1 MVVVV
6 AEKPSVARDIAR
18 VLGASAHG
26 DGCLHGSG
34 YVVTW
39 AIGHLVTLAQPHE
52 VNEAWRTWR
61 RELLPMLP
69 QRWPL
74 VVIEE
79 TRSQFAIVKKLIND
93 KQIDHVVCA
102 TDAGREGELIFRFI
116 YEAAGC
122 SKPVRRLWIS
132 SLTPDAIRA
141 GFANLKDS
149 RNYDPLA
156 AAARGRAQADWLVG
170 MNLSRLYTL
179 AHGDMLSVG
188 RVQTPTL
195 AMLVE
200 REREIRAFVP
210 EDYIEVVAKFQ
221 PPPPTETPDRPA
233 PLSYRGTWFRQ
244 EADAQQKSIRRLPA
258 DGIEAARIVE
268 RVRRRG
274 EGVVES
280 LERES
285 RRMPP
290 PLLYDL
296 TELQRHANRLF
307 GFTAKKT
314 LEIAQQLYEAKKL
327 LSYPRTDSR
336 HLSTE
341 VARTLPAIVK
351 IISPRYPGSIAPD
364 TASRPLGS
372 RFVNDAK
379 VTDHHAIIP
388 TTTDP
393 SSAILAPDELKIY
406 DLVCRRLLAAWHDD
420 HVWSV
425 TTVITRVSSA
435 EGGEQFVDRFHT
447 VGTAVDQIGWKVLD
461 LPGKGGPSR
470 KTSPTAGDVAS
481 DDDQDL
487 PPGLAAGQGQHVSDV
502 AALKKQTRPPKRF
515 TDATLLTAMET
526 AGKTLDDKELSDAMR
541 ESGLGTPAT
550 RAAIIETLLT
560 RGYVERDR
568 KALTATSKGIML
580 IDIVHAQV
588 KSPAMTGQWE
598 ARLRQIERGNAQLSG
613 FMKDIEDYVRDVV
626 EGGSSKF
633 KVQSSRRQEVVGEM
647 PAPSPLPIPA
657 PPPLPVPVA
666 LPGSRSLTDMLKT
679 VFGFDKFR
687 PYQEDVCKS
696 VLEGNDA
703 LLVMPTGAGKSLCY
717 QLPGLARGGTTL
729 VVSPLIAL
737 MEDQVAKMKRLG
749 LRAER
754 IHSGR
759 DRAESRTVCND
770 YLAGKLDFL
779 YIAPERLA
787 VPGFPELLARRTP
800 VLIAV
805 DEAHCISHWG
815 HDFRPE
821 YRMLGQRLPLLR
833 PAPVLALTATAT
845 PLVQN
850 DIVQQL
856 NLKAA
861 KRYIHG
867 FRRTNIGIEVVEVPK
882 PDRMRLVEGLLQD
895 ASHRPAILYA
905 PTRKE
910 AEKLADLL
918 AGSYPSAPYHA
929 GMGSAVR
936 DRVQARFI
944 DGSIEVVVAT
954 IAFGMGVDKAN
965 IRTVAHLALPQTLEA
980 YYQEIGRA
988 GRDGLPSR
996 ALLMHSYA
1004 DRKMNEF
1011 FYTRAYPEVPVLRRV
1026 HSLLTA
1032 GPQYRENLKARAGM
1046 DEDAFDRAL
1055 EKLWIH
1061 GGAIVDPD
1069 DTVRRGHDRW
1079 VDSYE
1084 AQRSHRKAQEE
1095 QMARFTKVHG
1105 CRMVHL
1111 VRHFGDEEDDG
1122 SPCGVCDVCAQS
1134 GCLAQSFRKPV
1145 TSEQQAMARI
1155 VGELRDLASVS
1166 AGKLYRDLFAAES
1179 LDRHAYEMLL
1189 SGLSRA
1195 NFVRVWDDSFEKDG
1209 RMIAY
1214 QRLALTPAGR
1224 QLRPEALADV
1234 PVPTAAMRG
1243 TAQVRPGRRKERAP
1257 KASSR
1262 RPVASKVT
1270 ASTAQEIVDA
1280 LRSWRLEES
1289 RRRRIPAFRIMTD
1302 KVMYGIASSKPGDE
1316 AALLAIH
1323 GVGPAF
1329 AKKHGARVLEMV
1341 KRNGG
1346 GVNS

>member
-26 DGCLHGSG
+26 DGYLHGSG

-52 VNEAWRTWR
+52 VNQTWKTWR
-61 RELLPMLP
+61 RESLPMLP
-69 QRWPL
+69 QQWPL

-79 TRSQFAIVKKLIND
+79 THAQFAIVKKLIND
-93 KQIDHVVCA
+93 KQVDHVVCA

-122 SKPVRRLWIS
+122 SRPVRRLWIS
-132 SLTPDAIRA
+132 SLTADAIRA

-210 EDYIEVVAKFQ
+210 EDYIEVVATFEPHRKA
-221 PPPPTETPDRPA
+221 EALDRPA
-233 PLSYRGTWFRQ
+233 PSSYRGTWFRQ
-244 EADAQQKSIRRLPA
+244 DADAQQKAARRLPA
-258 DGIEAARIVE
+258 DGVEAARIVE
-268 RVRRRG
+268 RVRRQG

-280 LERES
+280 LEQES

-307 GFTAKKT
+307 GFTAKRT

-336 HLSTE
+336 HLSTD

-351 IISPRYPGSIAPD
+351 LITPRYPGSIAPE
-364 TASRPLGS
+364 TASRTLGS
-372 RFVNDAK
+372 RFVDDGK

-393 SSAILAPDELKIY
+393 ASAVLTPDEQKIY
-406 DLVCRRLLAAWHDD
+406 DLVCRRLLEAWHDD
-420 HVWSV
+420 HIWSV
-425 TTVITRVSSA
+425 TTIITRVSST
-435 EGGEQFVDRFHT
+435 EGGEQHIDRFHT
-447 VGTAVDQIGWKVLD
+447 VGSAVVQIGWKVLD
-461 LPGKGGPSR
+461 LPTK
-470 KTSPTAGDVAS
+470 KTSTGVGDGAP
-481 DDDQDL
+481 DDGQDL
-487 PPGLAAGQGQHVSDV
+487 PPGLAAGQAQRVSDV
-502 AALKKQTRPPKRF
+502 AAMKKQTRPPKRF
-515 TDATLLTAMET
+515 TDATLLTAMQT
-526 AGKTLDDKELSDAMR
+526 AGKTLDDKELSDAMK

-560 RGYVERDR
+560 RGYIERDR
-568 KALTATSKGIML
+568 KALSATSKGIML
-580 IDIVHAQV
+580 IDIVHPQV
-588 KSPAMTGQWE
+588 KSPVMTGQWE
-598 ARLRQIERGNAQLSG
+598 ARLRQIEHGNAQLSG

-626 EGGSSKF
+626 EGGGSKF
-633 KVQSSRRQEVVGEM
+633 KVQSSSRQEVVGEK
-647 PAPSPLPIPA
+647 PAPPPRPIPA
-657 PPPLPVPVA
+657 PAPVPV
-666 LPGSRSLTDMLKT
+666 PDSRSLPDMLKT

-687 PYQEDVCKS
+687 PYQEDVCKA

-737 MEDQVAKMKRLG
+737 MEDQVAKMKQLG

-759 DRAESRTVCND
+759 DRAASRAVCND
-770 YLAGKLDFL
+770 YLAGNLDFL

-787 VPGFPELLARRTP
+787 VPGFPDLLARRKP

-856 NLKAA
+856 SLKTA

-895 ASHRPAILYA
+895 ASRRPAILYA
-905 PTRKE
+905 PTRKD
-910 AEKLADLL
+910 AEKLADVL
-918 AGSYPSAPYHA
+918 AGNYPSAPYHA
-929 GMGSAVR
+929 GMGSAAR

-1011 FYTRAYPEVPVLRRV
+1011 FYTRAYPEVPVLRKV

-1032 GPQYRENLKARAGM
+1032 ESQYRENLKARAGM

-1111 VRHFGDEEDDG
+1111 VQHFGDEADEG
-1122 SPCGVCDVCAQS
+1122 TPCGLCDVCAQS
-1134 GCLAQSFRKPV
+1134 GCLAQTFRKPG
-1145 TSEQQAMARI
+1145 TTEQQAMARI
-1155 VGELRDLASVS
+1155 VGELRDLSSVS

-1179 LDRHAYEMLL
+1179 FDRHSYEMLL

-1195 NFVRVWDDSFEKDG
+1195 NLVRVWDDEFEKDG
-1209 RMIAY
+1209 RTIAY

-1224 QLRPEALADV
+1224 QLRTEVLADV
-1234 PVPTAAMRG
+1234 PVPTASMRG
-1243 TAQVRPGRRKERAP
+1243 SAQVRPRRRRERAP
-1257 KASSR
+1257 KASSHR
-1262 RPVASKVT
+1262 LVA
-1270 ASTAQEIVDA
+1270 ARGIESTAPETPPSQEIVDA
-1280 LRSWRLEES
+1280 LRLWRLEES

-1302 KVMYGIASSKPGDE
+1302 KVMYGIASSKPADE

-1329 AKKHGARVLEMV
+1329 AKKHGARVLGLV
-1341 KRNGG
+1341 RSL
-1346 GVNS
+1346 V